1 MIKTEHNRDETM
13 KFLSETKQ
21 KIAEAF
27 MHYLCLRLNFR
38 NSVWRDGLPLKAN
51 ELCMQECCP
60 AKG

>member
-1 MIKTEHNRDETM
+1 M

-51 ELCMQECCP
+51 ELCMQDCCP